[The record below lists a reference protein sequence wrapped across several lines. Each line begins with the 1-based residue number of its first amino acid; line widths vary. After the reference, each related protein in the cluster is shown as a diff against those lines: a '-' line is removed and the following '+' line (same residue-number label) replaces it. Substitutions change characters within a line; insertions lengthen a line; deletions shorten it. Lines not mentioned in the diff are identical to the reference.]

1 MKRVNL
7 PKLIFFA
14 LLFFLPQQ
22 FGPHFWPPF
31 SYVYGIRLDYL
42 SPTLY
47 ISDILIILLLVFS
60 AKKVFSS
67 KQTQTFIGNKF
78 FLLFV
83 LVLFVPLLYASQPL
97 ALLYGFLK
105 IFEFFYL
112 GLYIATQLTKKDLK
126 PVIAILTVTAL
137 LESLLAVVQFIT
149 QGSVGGPL
157 YFVGER
163 LYSLSSLGIAA
174 MNTSHGLAVR
184 PYGTFSH
191 PNVLAFF
198 LFVGVVFSSYGMHNS
213 KGKLRYA
220 LLAAIICI
228 EAGLFLTFSRTILLV
243 NILFLLYAFGFVT
256 IRESGKKIRNIFFAG
271 FLVLFTILYLTV
283 NNLRFLAPSEIIHSV
298 IPRQDL
304 VEISLSAIQQHPLFG
319 LGLNNFYYYEGTIQ
333 TEFTSVYLQPV
344 HNIFLLIASQ
354 VGIVGLSLFLYF
366 LLVVTQSA
374 WKHAKHE
381 RKIFSCTEVPL
392 VLVAS
397 LIFVGMFDHFFL
409 TVQQGEL
416 MLALILGLSFS
427 KAME

>member
-1 MKRVNL
+1 MKRVGF
-7 PKLIFFA
+7 PKLIFLA

-47 ISDILIILLLVFS
+47 ISDILVILLLVFS

-67 KQTQTFIGNKF
+67 KQTQTFLGNKF

-83 LVLFVPLLYASQPL
+83 LILFVPLLYASQPL

-126 PVIAILTVTAL
+126 PLIVILTITAV
-137 LESLLAVVQFIT
+137 LESFLAVFQFLT
-149 QGSVGGPL
+149 QGALGGPL

-163 LYSLSSLGIAA
+163 LYSLSTLGIAA
-174 MNTSHGLAVR
+174 MNTSDGLMVR

-198 LFVGVVFSSYGMHNS
+198 LFMSAVFASYGMHNS

-228 EAGLFLTFSRTILLV
+228 EAGLFLTFSRTVLAI

-271 FLVLFTILYLTV
+271 FLVLFTIMYLTV

-304 VEISLSAIQQHPLFG
+304 VEISLSAIQQYPLFG

-374 WKHAKHE
+374 WKRARHE
-381 RKIFSCTEVPL
+381 KKIFSYTEVPL
-392 VLVAS
+392 VLIGS
-397 LIFVGMFDHFFL
+397 LIFVGMFDHFFI

-416 MLALILGLSFS
+416 ILTLVLGLTFS